1 MDNYES
7 VINIVV
13 NGIMHTI
20 DVKNNWTL
28 LKVLRDQLGLTGTKC
43 GCDKGQCG
51 ACTVLLNGKPV
62 LSCLTLAVAANEQE
76 IATIESLAVG
86 GNLHP
91 LQEAFIEHHALQC
104 GFCTPGMIMS
114 AKALLDENPHPS
126 EEEITHGLRG
136 NLCRCGSYPKV
147 VQAIQDTAKKLEA
160 GKQ

>member
-13 NGIMHTI
+13 NGVMHTI

-76 IATIESLAVG
+76 ITTIEGLAVG

-126 EEEITHGLRG
+126 EEEIRHGLRG

-147 VQAIQDTAKKLEA
+147 VQAIQDTAKKMGA
-160 GKQ
+160 RK

>member
-1 MDNYES
+1 MANNKS
-7 VINIVV
+7 IININV

-20 DVKNNWTL
+20 DVENNWTL
-28 LKVLRDQLGLTGTKC
+28 LKVLRDEMGLTGTKC

-51 ACTVLLNGKPV
+51 ACTVLMNGKPI

-76 IATIESLAVG
+76 ITTIEGLAVG

-91 LQEAFIEHHALQC
+91 LQESFIEHHALQC

-114 AKALLDENPHPS
+114 AKALLDENPRPS
-126 EEEITHGLRG
+126 EEEIKYSLRG

-147 VQAIQDTAKKLEA
+147 VKAIQDTAKKMEA
-160 GKQ
+160 RE

>member
-7 VINIVV
+7 VISIVV
-13 NGIMHTI
+13 NGIAHTI

-43 GCDKGQCG
+43 GCDEGQCG
-51 ACTVLLNGKPV
+51 ACTVLVNGKPV

-76 IATIESLAVG
+76 ITTIEGLAIG

-126 EEEITHGLRG
+126 EKEIKSSLRG

-147 VQAIQDTAKKLEA
+147 VRAIQDTAKKVGER
-160 GKQ
+160 K